1 MRHTLSLAAT
11 RVFPSDDILTLLIG
25 TSSSGTYPLSV
36 SVPDMN
42 SERACDVQARV
53 CMYFPPSPISL
64 RNLTDHS
71 LSTLLDLGGSQR
83 H

>member
-36 SVPDMN
+36 SNNESPTYKLVGTCIFCQVP
-42 SERACDVQARV
+42 
-53 CMYFPPSPISL
+53 Y
-64 RNLTDHS
+64 
-71 LSTLLDLGGSQR
+71 LDGT
-83 H
+83 